1 MMIDDEEKSRREL
14 NIFGDFVKCS
24 GLSIDPNSVEKR
36 NPPEPDILCEIGK
49 EGLVAF
55 ELMESCDDSLAEKI
69 SYQLKLNNPEPVFLR
84 LGNTGDS
91 TLKNKRSKQYLT
103 DYPIE
108 LLCYTDG
115 RNVSPP
121 DVIISRIRSCFDYK
135 RGPFRRIWFMGEP
148 NETCE
153 CIID

>member
-1 MMIDDEEKSRREL
+1 MMIDDEKKSRREL
-14 NIFGDFVKCS
+14 KIFSDFVLRS
-24 GLSIDPNSVEKR
+24 GLPIDPSSVEKR
-36 NPPEPDILCEIGK
+36 NPPEPDILCKVGK
-49 EGLVAF
+49 EGFLRF
-55 ELMESCDDSLAEKI
+55 ELVEICDDSLAETI
-69 SYQLKLNNPEPVFLR
+69 SYQRKLNNPGPVFLR

-103 DYPIE
+103 NYPIE

-121 DVIISRIRSCFDYK
+121 DMIISKIRFYFDCE